1 MEQFQ
6 STVNSLIS
14 YPAYNEVHNLRLFIK
29 AIERNMNNSIN
40 IDNTIQKE
48 RKSKGFAIKLM
59 QINGLKK
66 IINEPNPKRK
76 YFIRYFINIYND
88 RNFKFLGH
96 IVHQIFQFK

>member
-1 MEQFQ
+1 MKQFQ
-6 STVNSLIS
+6 TTVSDLVS
-14 YPAYNEVHNLRLFIK
+14 YSGSNGAKNLRLFIK

-66 IINEPNPKRK
+66 I
-76 YFIRYFINIYND
+76 
-88 RNFKFLGH
+88 
-96 IVHQIFQFK
+96 